1 MKSKPLITPKHWHS
15 NFWGWFFVS
24 PQILLVIVFYLIPII
39 KVCIDA
45 FYYVDPFGINS
56 SFAGFNNFIDLFH
69 DEHYFEA
76 LRTTITL
83 IIAIVLVTTILGLL
97 VALALQMAVKLR
109 TFYKMLLLW
118 PYAVSSA
125 TAAILWRFILH
136 PSSGWFSEIL
146 IKYNLKFNYFIDPV
160 IAKIAIV
167 IVAVWQQLS
176 YNILFFFIALEAI
189 PITLIEAAKLDGAS
203 AWQRFWHVRFHMIK
217 PTVLFLGL
225 INALYACFDTFSL
238 IDILTAGGPGN
249 QTTTLLYKIYKDGF
263 LGMDWPSAAAQSI
276 LLMLAVIVIGIL
288 YNDKKTEHD

>member
-1 MKSKPLITPKHWHS
+1 MKHKACFAKKKWHS

-24 PQILLVIVFYLIPII
+24 PQLLLVIVFYLIPII

-45 FYYVDPFGINS
+45 FYYVDPFGIHSN
-56 SFAGFNNFIDLFH
+56 FAGFNNFIDLFH
-69 DEHYFEA
+69 DAHYLDA
-76 LRTTITL
+76 LKTTMIL
-83 IIAIVLVTTILGLL
+83 IVAIVFVTTVLGLL
-97 VALALQMAVKLR
+97 VALALQIAVKLR

-136 PSSGWFSEIL
+136 PSSGWLSEIL
-146 IKYNLKFNYFIDPV
+146 MKYNLKFNYFINPV
-160 IAKIAIV
+160 AAKIAIV

-189 PITLIEAAKLDGAS
+189 PGTLIEAAKLDGAS

-217 PTVLFLGL
+217 PTLLFLGL

-238 IDILTAGGPGN
+238 IDLLTAGGPGN

-263 LGMDWPSAAAQSI
+263 LGMDWSSAAAQSV
-276 LLMLAVIVIGIL
+276 LLMLAVIFISIF
-288 YNDKKTEHD
+288 YQEKQTEYD